1 MLAQQLV
8 NGIVVGAVYSLFS
21 LGFTLIFGM
30 HRILNL
36 AHGAVFMWGA
46 LIGYFCVTSAGIS
59 LLPAFVAAVVG
70 AGILSVALDLLVYRP
85 LRKRNGDEFGTI
97 IAGIGANLVL
107 MSIAQQITNAQAL
120 RFPFGIFPVV
130 FYRIESLGLR
140 ISLQQIVI
148 VGTVAVLT
156 IGLLAYLFKTRIGT
170 DARAVAINEQTS
182 TLLGV
187 NANLVYLS
195 TFFIAGALAGAAG
208 VILGIAFNS
217 VSYIMGEPIMLQ
229 AFVVIVLGGLGSVVG
244 AIFAGLLLGIIQTIT
259 VVYISSELSDAI
271 VFGLLFLVLLLRP
284 NGFFAGLHTE
294 HRVA

>member
-8 NGIVVGAVYSLFS
+8 NGVVVGAVYSLFS

-46 LIGYFCVTSAGIS
+46 LIGYFCVTLVGIP
-59 LLPAFVAAVVG
+59 LLPAFVVAVVG
-70 AGILSVALDLLVYRP
+70 AGMLSVVLDLLVYRP

-107 MSIAQQITNAQAL
+107 MSVAQQITNAQAL

-130 FYRIESLGLR
+130 FYRLESLALR

-148 VGTVAVLT
+148 VGTVAILT

-244 AIFAGLLLGIIQTIT
+244 AIFAGLLLGIIQTIS

>member
-244 AIFAGLLLGIIQTIT
+244 AIFAGLLLGIIQTIS

>member
-1 MLAQQLV
+1 M
-8 NGIVVGAVYSLFS
+8 
-21 LGFTLIFGM
+21 
-30 HRILNL
+30 
-36 AHGAVFMWGA
+36 
-46 LIGYFCVTSAGIS
+46 
-59 LLPAFVAAVVG
+59 
-70 AGILSVALDLLVYRP
+70 SV
-85 LRKRNGDEFGTI
+85 
-97 IAGIGANLVL
+97 
-107 MSIAQQITNAQAL
+107 AQQITNAQAL

-130 FYRIESLGLR
+130 FYRLESLALR

-148 VGTVAVLT
+148 VGTVAILT

-244 AIFAGLLLGIIQTIT
+244 AIFAGLLLGIIQTIS